1 MNLNA
6 RDIVV
11 EHIGS
16 RFFMSLFTN
25 EDSGSKIEY
34 KNCLILRM
42 VPVVN
47 NLFFNLL
54 YNGGQSCSVFGD
66 LSSDIKPKELA
77 L

>member
-1 MNLNA
+1 MMILNA

-11 EHIGS
+11 VQVGF
-16 RFFMSLFTN
+16 RFLIISLFTN

-42 VPVVN
+42 FPVVN
-47 NLFFNLL
+47 NLL